1 MTADR
6 AGWRDFICA
15 PDHPYRHLA
24 SLGASV
30 RGANSDAIDLAS
42 LDDFLQ
48 KLRGDHDVALLADM
62 VDLVSGCYG
71 AFVRDRLPGLLDA
84 LANEMESRDEI
95 VGPGLRGNPRWD
107 RTVVSRMAGILPVG
121 RYHSRTAHRSFALPE
136 NALLRWLV
144 NELLTSA
151 RNLIRRSAS
160 SKPHETLA
168 AILQDCEEAT
178 AHHWLSQLAVPP
190 YLTGEM
196 VAAGKRSRRPEYRS
210 AAELAE
216 ARARLKSSSDDDRWY
231 AILMLLAVGWLE
243 PVSDD
248 DMFELYALALVM
260 DVIAL
265 ELEFGEPEEYGLVT
279 SGRGPVASFRSD
291 TGRLRVIFDQHPT
304 GAASLRDRYRGIVS
318 AHRGITGTARRPD
331 ISLIYDRM
339 DDPRF
344 VIVEVKRTAN
354 ERYVSD
360 SIYKV
365 FGYLYDFAAL
375 WREAQPD
382 PRSVLLIPEGVG
394 VVPGRKYPETAVVSA
409 EDREALAQALRQAIL

>member
-1 MTADR
+1 MTRNR
-6 AGWRDFICA
+6 AAWRDFICA

-30 RGANSDAIDLAS
+30 RGANSEAIDLAS

-62 VDLVSGCYG
+62 VDLVSGPYE
-71 AFVRDRLPGLLDA
+71 AFVQDRLPGLLDA

-144 NELLTSA
+144 DELLTSA
-151 RNLIRRSAS
+151 RNLARRSAS
-160 SKPHETLA
+160 STPHETLA
-168 AILQDCEEAT
+168 AILQRCEEA
-178 AHHWLSQLAVPP
+178 ASHHWLSQLAVPP

-196 VAAGKRSRRPEYRS
+196 IAAGKRSRRPEYRI

-216 ARARLKSSSDDDRWY
+216 ARARLKAPSEDARWY

-248 DMFELYALALVM
+248 DMFELYALTLVV
-260 DVIAL
+260 DVIAQ
-265 ELEFGEPEEYGLVT
+265 ELEFGEPEEYGLVA
-279 SGRGPVASFRSD
+279 SGRGHVAAFRSEL
-291 TGRLRVIFDQHPT
+291 GRLRVIFDQHPV
-304 GAASLRDRYRGIVS
+304 GAARTRDRYRGIVG
-318 AHRGITGTARRPD
+318 AHRGVTGNARRPD
-331 ISLIYDRM
+331 ISVIYDRP

-375 WREAQPD
+375 WTERQPD
-382 PRSVLLIPEGVG
+382 PRSVLLIPEGVSL
-394 VVPGRKYPETAVVSA
+394 VSSRAYPETAIVSGD
-409 EDREALAQALRQAIL
+409 DRAALADALRGAIL